1 MKKGYFITG
10 TDTDVGKTWATIA
23 LMRHFKNQGYS
34 VIGMKP
40 IAAGCEWQ
48 EGVLKNE
55 DALLMQEN
63 ASLEIEYKKINPYAF
78 EMPVSP
84 HLASS
89 ENPISLKVIKNTFDE
104 LKDNA
109 DVIFVEGAGG
119 WLAPLSCDYDIADL
133 AKKLQ
138 LPVIFVVAIRLGC
151 INHARLTFQAIQADD
166 VECAGWIAMCV
177 DPDMPMLTENISMI
191 KDKVSA
197 PLLGVLPYSDF
208 MNFDFL
214 AMHLEI

>member
-10 TDTDVGKTWATIA
+10 TDTDVGKTWATIT

-40 IAAGCEWQ
+40 VAAGCEWQ

-55 DALLMQEN
+55 DALLLQEN

-84 HLASS
+84 HLAASKNS
-89 ENPISLKVIKNTFDE
+89 VCLKVIKNIFDE

-109 DVIFVEGAGG
+109 DVMLVEGAGG
-119 WLAPLSCDYDIADL
+119 WLAPLSYEYDIADL
-133 AKKLQ
+133 AKKLH
-138 LPVIFVVAIRLGC
+138 LPVVLVVAIRLGC
-151 INHARLTFQAIQADD
+151 INHARLTFQAIQADN
-166 VECAGWIAMCV
+166 VACAGWVAMCV
-177 DPDMPMLTENISMI
+177 DPDMLKQTENISMI

-197 PLLGVLPYSDF
+197 PLLGILPYSDL
-208 MNFDFL
+208 MDFDFL
-214 AMHLEI
+214 ARHLEI